1 MRFATLGE
9 RYARRFR
16 NATGS
21 RPKLAPEH
29 LIAKAEWPAHS
40 RSVGKMFGRK
50 ILFTMKTKNPTPEK
64 MPAPT
69 PSPAKK
75 TYSRPEFRH
84 EKVFEVTALACGKIG
99 PTQRSCR
106 FNRKVS

>member
-1 MRFATLGE
+1 MSRFVTLVE

-16 NATGS
+16 NATGTN
-21 RPKLAPEH
+21 PKALAEH
-29 LIAKAEWPAHS
+29 LIAKAEWPAQS
-40 RSVGKMFGRK
+40 RSVGKKFGRK
-50 ILFTMKTKNPTPEK
+50 IRFMTTKNFTPEK
-64 MPAPT
+64 TPAPT
-69 PSPAKK
+69 PTPKKK
-75 TYSRPEFRH
+75 TYARPEFRH